1 MKNFLAFDLGASS
14 GRAIIGTL
22 ENGRAADITILA
34 PDEKGVVDSS
44 KFFSKSRNTPFNGYE
59 YTGCAAAT
67 IVDGKCVFS
76 RIDALSAE

>member
-1 MKNFLAFDLGASS
+1 M
-14 GRAIIGTL
+14 GTL

-44 KFFSKSRNTPFNGYE
+44 KFRSKSRNTPFNGYQ
-59 YTGCAAAT
+59 YTGCAVAT

-76 RIDALSAE
+76 RISALKEE